1 MAVLR
6 GGDRHALCSSH
17 DGSLGGDMRVVYEA
31 ENVID
36 AHLVKNLLENVGI
49 PAWVRGEFLTGGI
62 GELPTQG
69 LVAVAVPDSAEADAR
84 AELASWQSGSDALG
98 GAADAA
104 APDIDGADAT
114 VSAPAS
120 ARPRSE
126 QPRVGKE
133 CVSTCTSRWS
143 AAH

>member
-62 GELPTQG
+62 GELPAQG
-69 LVAVAVPDSAEADAR
+69 LVAVSVPDSAEA
-84 AELASWQSGSDALG
+84 
-98 GAADAA
+98 
-104 APDIDGADAT
+104 
-114 VSAPAS
+114 
-120 ARPRSE
+120 RSE
-126 QPRVGKE
+126 E
-133 CVSTCTSRWS
+133 HTSELQSIMRTS
-143 AAH
+143 YAVFC